1 MRDQTIAFETFSEDE
16 LRRFLENVH
25 EKYWI
30 ELKKSSDL
38 PTAFWESYSS
48 FSNTSG
54 GFIILGV
61 REGTPHNEI
70 IGVDNAEKTTT
81 SLWDQVSN
89 TNKVN
94 FRNIDN
100 RDVNTYTVDG
110 KKVIIVYVKEAPEN
124 MKPVYTNGK
133 LENVWIRT
141 GDGDRK
147 ATKEEL
153 ATFIRNAQPGQD
165 ALIADRITLDDLDT
179 DSVIT
184 FKERVS
190 KRFPKK
196 NYIEMSTDVFLTE
209 IGGCVKDRTS
219 GEVRIKRGTLLFFG
233 KTNSIK
239 EMFPHYHVD
248 FFNRR
253 GNNPRWIDRVS
264 DDEPGEYEMN
274 LYNFYCIVYEKLCAL
289 LQESFTLDKGQM
301 RLPTSDFDE
310 IIRECIVNCLAHADY
325 TLGFPTTKI
334 DVYDGWFSFTNPG
347 KMLVSTQQF
356 IAGGDSRPRNEII
369 MKFFR
374 LLGASERQGFGG
386 PLIYK
391 TAMNNDCRRPEIITD
406 LEHTEIKVWNIDL
419 ADSYPDLSAEEKTI
433 LRFVTKAHSAQP
445 VSAIKKAAGMTDY
458 AARNAIQSLEE
469 RHLLCKIGNGPSTKY
484 DVMEKSLEFL
494 TQFQIIMDNLKSQ
507 IR

>member
-1 MRDQTIAFETFSEDE
+1 MMQQALEFQTFSEDE
-16 LRRFLENVH
+16 LRCFLENVH

-38 PTAFWESYSS
+38 PAAFWESYSS

-61 REGTPHNEI
+61 REGNPRNEI
-70 IGVDNAEKTTT
+70 IGVDNPEKTTA

-89 TNKVN
+89 TNKVS

-110 KKVIIVYVKEAPEN
+110 KKVVIVYVKEAAEN

-153 ATFIRNAQPGQD
+153 AAFVRNAQPGQD
-165 ALIADRITLDDLDT
+165 MLPADGFTLDDLDT
-179 DSVIT
+179 ESVIT

-190 KRFPKK
+190 KRFPQKK
-196 NYIEMSTDVFLTE
+196 YIEMSTEAFLTE
-209 IGGCVKDRTS
+209 IGGCTRARTS
-219 GEVRIKRGTLLFFG
+219 GKIQIKRGTLLFLG
-233 KTNSIK
+233 KVNSIK

-253 GNNPRWIDRVS
+253 GNNPRWTDRVS

-274 LYNFYCIVYEKLCAL
+274 IYNFYRIVYEKIRVL
-289 LQESFTLDKGQM
+289 LQESFALDEGQM
-301 RLPTSDFDE
+301 RLPISDFDE
-310 IIRECIVNCLAHADY
+310 IIRECMVNCLAHADY
-325 TLGFPTTKI
+325 TLGYPTTKI

-356 IAGGDSRPRNEII
+356 IMGGDSRPRNEII

-391 TAMNNDCRRPEIITD
+391 TAMNNDYRRPEIITD

-419 ADSYPDLSAEEKTI
+419 ADSYPELCSEAKNV
-433 LRFVTKAHSAQP
+433 LRFVTKKHMPQP
-445 VSAIKKAAGMTDY
+445 VSAIKKATGMTDY
-458 AARNAIQSLEE
+458 TTRNAIQILEQKQ
-469 RHLLCKIGNGPSTKY
+469 LLCKIGNGPSTKY
-484 DVMEKSLEFL
+484 GVMEKSLEYL
-494 TQFQIIMDNLKSQ
+494 TQVQIIMDKLKSQ
-507 IR
+507 IH